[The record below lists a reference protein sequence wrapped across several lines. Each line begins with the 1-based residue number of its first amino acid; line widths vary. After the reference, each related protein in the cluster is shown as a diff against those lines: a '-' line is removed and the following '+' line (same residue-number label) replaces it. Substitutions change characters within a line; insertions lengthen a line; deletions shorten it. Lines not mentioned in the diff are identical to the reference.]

1 MTRRPLRPEPMHRGV
16 APCARAALLV
26 ALAGALAL
34 AGCAT
39 APRTTEAPPP
49 EKIRPSLQPEGL
61 TPALAATAARVQT
74 GASDTPDRSKV
85 FKGTGVMVNGQ
96 PPGGGL
102 TPFGEVKRDGEGSV
116 SLNFEGA
123 DIRDVIRNILGDIL
137 GQNYVIDPAV
147 GGQVTIRTSSGLP
160 RSALASTL
168 ETLLRMN
175 GATMVYDDAN
185 DFYKIVPQGAAV
197 RGNVTPMLGN
207 MSRTLPSGYSVQIVP
222 LRYVSVREMLKIL
235 EPLAK
240 DAQAVRADDLRNLL
254 ILSGTERELKHLMD
268 TIALFDVDWMRGMS
282 AGLFTL
288 QSADVKTVGQ
298 EIEKLLGQ
306 RDANPLG
313 GLIRIVPIERMNAL
327 LVVTPNPALIEKA
340 REWIEKLDAGV
351 GGEGVRFYVYN
362 LQNSRAE
369 RVGPLLQQ
377 AFTGR
382 AATPTAAQ
390 GPSLAPG
397 TPAGTIVSPPAFQP
411 QATPLTAPPTV
422 VVQQPPPPPAGAAAA
437 VVAAGAQ
444 GALGVVR
451 NIQVVADKDNNTL
464 LIVATP
470 AEYAVI
476 ESALKKLDVAA
487 RQVMIEIVIA
497 EVSLIDN
504 FQFGV
509 EWYFRNGANQAGG
522 NFRRGTTVGNLFD
535 TAVTVAGAGLA
546 ARVPGFNY
554 LLAGAFPGGIQAAVS
569 LLGTAA
575 NTKIV
580 ANPHVAALDNQR
592 STIKVGDRIPI
603 TQQTLVGGTTNAVT
617 TTSQYID
624 TGVLVAVTPRINA
637 GGLVTMDIQ
646 AEVSNPGD
654 VTTAGEAPPINTRSL
669 QSIVAVQ
676 SGDTL
681 VMGGLIR
688 DTKGQG
694 SGGHPAAVQDPGDR
708 RPVRRAGHQ
717 GAALRARAV
726 RDAAR
731 RRDPERHAHH
741 RRGPAQAHGAPRR
754 AVPVP
759 EPAGP
764 EQRVEQGRV
773 PVDDSAAWRVRHA
786 GERCRGDRGGEGGAG
801 DGGHGDRRGEGRPGE
816 GRGGICG
823 REGPAGEGGCR
834 RRGRQGRTGPA
845 RPGQGRPVEACRSR
859 RSPGRV
865 AFRVGGGAGEVRRR
879 ARHGAVRGRHARPGR
894 GERTRG
900 DPRDR
905 SSARTPATRQ
915 RHASCFIRTAGA
927 LTGRQGSGRGHRA
940 PPGRTS
946 VGRRRHPACVE
957 PVKVCFFG
965 VGHRR
970 H

>member
-1 MTRRPLRPEPMHRGV
+1 MTRRHLRPEPMHRGA
-16 APCARAALLV
+16 APFARAALLV

-39 APRTTEAPPP
+39 TPETKEAPPP
-49 EKIRPSLQPEGL
+49 EKIRPSLQPDGL
-61 TPALAATAARVQT
+61 TPALAETAARVQT

-85 FKGTGVMVNGQ
+85 FKGSGVMVGGQ
-96 PPGGGL
+96 PQGGGL
-102 TPFGEVKRDGEGSV
+102 PPGAVTRRDGEGSV

-185 DFYKIVPQGAAV
+185 KLYKIVPQGAAV

-207 MSRTLPSGYSVQIVP
+207 MNRALPAGFSVQIVP
-222 LRYVSVREMLKIL
+222 LSYVSSREMLKIL

-268 TIALFDVDWMRGMS
+268 TIALFDIDWMRGMS
-282 AGLFTL
+282 AGLFPL

-340 REWIEKLDAGV
+340 REWIEKLDAGA

-382 AATPTAAQ
+382 PAAQ
-390 GPSLAPG
+390 TPAQAPTLAPG
-397 TPAGTIVSPPAFQP
+397 TPAGTIVSPPPFQP

-422 VVQQPPPPPAGAAAA
+422 VVQQAAPPPAPATP
-437 VVAAGAQ
+437 AGAQ
-444 GALGVVR
+444 GAQGAQGIVR

-476 ESALKKLDVAA
+476 ESALKKLDVPA

-497 EVSLIDN
+497 EVSLVDN

-580 ANPHVAALDNQR
+580 ANPHVAALDNQK

-624 TGVLVAVTPRINA
+624 TGVLVSVTPRINA

-669 QSIVAVQ
+669 QSMVAVQ

-694 SGGHPAAVQDPGDR
+694 SEGIPLLAKIPVIGGLFGAQDIKEQRSELVLFVTPRVVETQNDMRNIVEDLRKRMERLDEMFPKKQGPGDEWNKGGFRSTIGAGGAPASASDAAAAQEKASAEIAAARAAQERAAAEIAAAKAAQEKAASEYAAAKALQQKAAADVAAAKAAQDQVARDKAAQGRPAAPPAPSGTPAPAAVPPADAKAA
-708 RPVRRAGHQ
+708 PV
-717 GAALRARAV
+717 
-726 RDAAR
+726 
-731 RRDPERHAHH
+731 
-741 RRGPAQAHGAPRR
+741 APRR
-754 AVPVP
+754 
-759 EPAGP
+759 
-764 EQRVEQGRV
+764 
-773 PVDDSAAWRVRHA
+773 
-786 GERCRGDRGGEGGAG
+786 ERQ
-801 DGGHGDRRGEGRPGE
+801 RRGTPPASEG
-816 GRGGICG
+816 
-823 REGPAGEGGCR
+823 
-834 RRGRQGRTGPA
+834 Q
-845 RPGQGRPVEACRSR
+845 Q
-859 RSPGRV
+859 
-865 AFRVGGGAGEVRRR
+865 
-879 ARHGAVRGRHARPGR
+879 
-894 GERTRG
+894 
-900 DPRDR
+900 
-905 SSARTPATRQ
+905 
-915 RHASCFIRTAGA
+915 
-927 LTGRQGSGRGHRA
+927 A
-940 PPGRTS
+940 P
-946 VGRRRHPACVE
+946 
-957 PVKVCFFG
+957 
-965 VGHRR
+965 
-970 H
+970 

>member
-1 MTRRPLRPEPMHRGV
+1 
-16 APCARAALLV
+16 
-26 ALAGALAL
+26 
-34 AGCAT
+34 
-39 APRTTEAPPP
+39 
-49 EKIRPSLQPEGL
+49 
-61 TPALAATAARVQT
+61 
-74 GASDTPDRSKV
+74 
-85 FKGTGVMVNGQ
+85 
-96 PPGGGL
+96 
-102 TPFGEVKRDGEGSV
+102 
-116 SLNFEGA
+116 
-123 DIRDVIRNILGDIL
+123 
-137 GQNYVIDPAV
+137 
-147 GGQVTIRTSSGLP
+147 
-160 RSALASTL
+160 
-168 ETLLRMN
+168 
-175 GATMVYDDAN
+175 
-185 DFYKIVPQGAAV
+185 
-197 RGNVTPMLGN
+197 
-207 MSRTLPSGYSVQIVP
+207 
-222 LRYVSVREMLKIL
+222 MLKIL

-254 ILSGTERELKHLMD
+254 ILSGTERELRHLMD
-268 TIALFDVDWMRGMS
+268 TIALFDIDWMRGMS

-327 LVVTPNPALIEKA
+327 LVVTPNPAMIEKA

-382 AATPTAAQ
+382 STTPTAAQ
-390 GPSLAPG
+390 APSLAPG

-422 VVQQPPPPPAGAAAA
+422 IVQQPAPTPPPAGPAA

-444 GALGVVR
+444 GAQGVVR

-497 EVSLIDN
+497 EVSLVDN

-694 SGGHPAAVQDPGDR
+694 SEGIPLLSKIPVIGGLFGAQDIKEQRSELVLFVTPRVVETQNDMRTIVEDLRKRMERLDELFPFPNRQDPGDEWNKGGFR
-708 RPVRRAGHQ
+708 STIPPP
-717 GAALRARAV
+717 GASATPEKAAAEIAAAK
-726 RDAAR
+726 AAR
-731 RRDPERHAHH
+731 ETAVVEIAAAKAAQEKAAAEYAAAKALQQKAAADVAAAKAAQDQVAKDKAAQSKPAAPRGASRS
-741 RRGPAQAHGAPRR
+741 GPAAVPAKSAATPATAPAGTATPDPAAANAPEAAPATAPRR
-754 AVPVP
+754 
-759 EPAGP
+759 
-764 EQRVEQGRV
+764 
-773 PVDDSAAWRVRHA
+773 
-786 GERCRGDRGGEGGAG
+786 ERQ
-801 DGGHGDRRGEGRPGE
+801 RRGSGTP
-816 GRGGICG
+816 
-823 REGPAGEGGCR
+823 PASSGK
-834 RRGRQGRTGPA
+834 PA
-845 RPGQGRPVEACRSR
+845 P
-859 RSPGRV
+859 
-865 AFRVGGGAGEVRRR
+865 
-879 ARHGAVRGRHARPGR
+879 
-894 GERTRG
+894 
-900 DPRDR
+900 
-905 SSARTPATRQ
+905 
-915 RHASCFIRTAGA
+915 
-927 LTGRQGSGRGHRA
+927 
-940 PPGRTS
+940 
-946 VGRRRHPACVE
+946 
-957 PVKVCFFG
+957 
-965 VGHRR
+965 
-970 H
+970 

>member
-1 MTRRPLRPEPMHRGV
+1 MTRRHLRPETMHRGA
-16 APCARAALLV
+16 APYARAALLV

-39 APRTTEAPPP
+39 APETKEAPPP
-49 EKIRPSLQPEGL
+49 EKIRPSLQPDGL
-61 TPALAATAARVQT
+61 TPALAETAARVQT

-85 FKGTGVMVNGQ
+85 FKGSGVMVNGQ

-102 TPFGEVKRDGEGSV
+102 PPAGVTRREGEGSV

-185 DFYKIVPQGAAV
+185 KLYKIVPQGAAV

-207 MSRTLPSGYSVQIVP
+207 MNRALPSGFSVQIVP
-222 LRYVSVREMLKIL
+222 LSYVSSREMLKIL

-254 ILSGTERELKHLMD
+254 ILSGTERELRHMMD

-340 REWIEKLDAGV
+340 REWIEKLDAGA

-382 AATPTAAQ
+382 STTPTAAQ
-390 GPSLAPG
+390 APSLAPG

-422 VVQQPPPPPAGAAAA
+422 IVQQPAPTPPPAGPAA

-444 GALGVVR
+444 GAQGVVR

-497 EVSLIDN
+497 EVSLVDN

-535 TAVTVAGAGLA
+535 TAVTVAGAESRCARPRLQLPARRRVPRRHPGRGLA
-546 ARVPGFNY
+546 ARHGGQHEDRREPARRRARQPALDDQGRRPHPDHAADARGRHDQRGHDDVAVHRHRRARGGDAPHQRGR
-554 LLAGAFPGGIQAAVS
+554 ARHDGHPGGGEQPGRRDDGGRGAADQHALAAV
-569 LLGTAA
+569 
-575 NTKIV
+575 
-580 ANPHVAALDNQR
+580 
-592 STIKVGDRIPI
+592 DRRGAERRHARHGRP
-603 TQQTLVGGTTNAVT
+603 
-617 TTSQYID
+617 D
-624 TGVLVAVTPRINA
+624 PRHEGA
-637 GGLVTMDIQ
+637 GL
-646 AEVSNPGD
+646 
-654 VTTAGEAPPINTRSL
+654 
-669 QSIVAVQ
+669 
-676 SGDTL
+676 
-681 VMGGLIR
+681 
-688 DTKGQG
+688 
-694 SGGHPAAVQDPGDR
+694 GGHPAAVQDPGDR

-773 PVDDSAAWRVRHA
+773 PVDDPAAWRVRHA
-786 GERCRGDRGGEGGAG
+786 GARKGRRGDRGGEGGSG
-801 DGGHGDRRGEGRPGE
+801 DGGRGNRRSEGCPGE
-816 GRGGICG
+816 GRGGVRG
-823 REGPAGEGGCR
+823 REGPPAEGGGR
-834 RRGRQGRTGPA
+834 RRGRQGCAGPG
-845 RPGQGRPVEACRSR
+845 RQGQGCPVEAR

-865 AFRVGGGAGEVRRR
+865 AFRAGR
-879 ARHGAVRGRHARPGR
+879 ARRLSLPTPATARPGAAAR
-894 GERTRG
+894 PRRAEQ
-900 DPRDR
+900 PRDAPR
-905 SSARTPATRQ
+905 RERQ
-915 RHASCFIRTAGA
+915 RRGGGTPPAS
-927 LTGRQGSGRGHRA
+927 TGKPA
-940 PPGRTS
+940 P
-946 VGRRRHPACVE
+946 
-957 PVKVCFFG
+957 
-965 VGHRR
+965 
-970 H
+970 

>member
-1 MTRRPLRPEPMHRGV
+1 MTRRHLRPETMHRGA
-16 APCARAALLV
+16 APYARAALLV

-74 GASDTPDRSKV
+74 GVSDTPDRSKV

-207 MSRTLPSGYSVQIVP
+207 MSRALPSGFSVQIVP
-222 LRYVSVREMLKIL
+222 LSYVSSREMLKIL

-254 ILSGTERELKHLMD
+254 ILSGTERELRHMMD

-390 GPSLAPG
+390 APSLAPG

-422 VVQQPPPPPAGAAAA
+422 IVQQPPPPPAGAAAA

-694 SGGHPAAVQDPGDR
+694 SEGIPLLSKIPVIGGLFGAQDIKEQRSELVLFVTPRVVETQNDMRNIVEDLRKRMERLDELFPFPNRQDPSNEWNKGGFRSTIPPPGASATPENAAAEIAAAKAARETAVMEIAAAKAAQEKAAAEYAAAKALQQKAAADVAAAKAAQDQVAKDKAAQSKPAAPAAPG
-708 RPVRRAGHQ
+708 
-717 GAALRARAV
+717 
-726 RDAAR
+726 AR
-731 RRDPERHAHH
+731 RL
-741 RRGPAQAHGAPRR
+741 
-754 AVPVP
+754 
-759 EPAGP
+759 
-764 EQRVEQGRV
+764 
-773 PVDDSAAWRVRHA
+773 
-786 GERCRGDRGGEGGAG
+786 
-801 DGGHGDRRGEGRPGE
+801 PG
-816 GRGGICG
+816 
-823 REGPAGEGGCR
+823 R
-834 RRGRQGRTGPA
+834 RRR
-845 RPGQGRPVEACRSR
+845 R
-859 RSPGRV
+859 RSPQPRPP
-865 AFRVGGGAGEVRRR
+865 RRR
-879 ARHGAVRGRHARPGR
+879 PGPPRP
-894 GERTRG
+894 TR
-900 DPRDR
+900 PR
-905 SSARTPATRQ
+905 RTP
-915 RHASCFIRTAGA
+915 
-927 LTGRQGSGRGHRA
+927 
-940 PPGRTS
+940 
-946 VGRRRHPACVE
+946 
-957 PVKVCFFG
+957 
-965 VGHRR
+965 
-970 H
+970 

>member
-1 MTRRPLRPEPMHRGV
+1 
-16 APCARAALLV
+16 
-26 ALAGALAL
+26 
-34 AGCAT
+34 
-39 APRTTEAPPP
+39 
-49 EKIRPSLQPEGL
+49 
-61 TPALAATAARVQT
+61 
-74 GASDTPDRSKV
+74 
-85 FKGTGVMVNGQ
+85 MVGGQ

-102 TPFGEVKRDGEGSV
+102 APGGETRRDGDGSI

-175 GATMVYDDAN
+175 GATMVFDDAN
-185 DFYKIVPQGAAV
+185 KLYKIVPQGAAV

-207 MSRTLPSGYSVQIVP
+207 MSRALPSGFSVQIVP
-222 LRYVSVREMLKIL
+222 LSYVSSREMLKIL

-254 ILSGTERELKHLMD
+254 ILSGTERELRHLMD
-268 TIALFDVDWMRGMS
+268 TIALFDIDWMRGMS

-382 AATPTAAQ
+382 TTTPTAAQ
-390 GPSLAPG
+390 APSLAPG

-422 VVQQPPPPPAGAAAA
+422 VVQQPAPTPPPAGPAA

-444 GALGVVR
+444 AAQGVVR

-694 SGGHPAAVQDPGDR
+694 SEGIPLLSKIPVIGGLFGAQDIKEQRSELVLFVTPRVVETQNDMRTIVEDLRKRMERLDELFPFPNRQDPNDEWNKGGFRSTIPPPGASATPEKAAAEIAAAKAARETAVAEIAAAKAAQEKAAAEYAAAKALQQKAAADVAAAKAAQDQLARDKAAQSRAAAPRGASPSGSAAPATSAGAPAPAPSGASTPNPAAANAP
-708 RPVRRAGHQ
+708 
-717 GAALRARAV
+717 AAA
-726 RDAAR
+726 
-731 RRDPERHAHH
+731 
-741 RRGPAQAHGAPRR
+741 PATAPRR
-754 AVPVP
+754 
-759 EPAGP
+759 
-764 EQRVEQGRV
+764 
-773 PVDDSAAWRVRHA
+773 
-786 GERCRGDRGGEGGAG
+786 ERQ
-801 DGGHGDRRGEGRPGE
+801 RRGSGTP
-816 GRGGICG
+816 
-823 REGPAGEGGCR
+823 PASS
-834 RRGRQGRTGPA
+834 
-845 RPGQGRPVEACRSR
+845 GQ
-859 RSPGRV
+859 
-865 AFRVGGGAGEVRRR
+865 
-879 ARHGAVRGRHARPGR
+879 
-894 GERTRG
+894 
-900 DPRDR
+900 
-905 SSARTPATRQ
+905 Q
-915 RHASCFIRTAGA
+915 
-927 LTGRQGSGRGHRA
+927 A
-940 PPGRTS
+940 P
-946 VGRRRHPACVE
+946 
-957 PVKVCFFG
+957 
-965 VGHRR
+965 
-970 H
+970 

>member
-1 MTRRPLRPEPMHRGV
+1 MTRRHVRPEPMHRGA
-16 APCARAALLV
+16 APCARAAVLV

-39 APRTTEAPPP
+39 APETKEAPPP
-49 EKIRPSLQPEGL
+49 EKIRSSLQPEGL
-61 TPALAATAARVQT
+61 TPALAAAAARVQT

-85 FKGTGVMVNGQ
+85 FKGSGVMVGGQ

-102 TPFGEVKRDGEGSV
+102 APAGVTRREGEGSV

-185 DFYKIVPQGAAV
+185 KLYKIVPQGAAV

-207 MSRTLPSGYSVQIVP
+207 MSRALPSGFSVQIVP
-222 LRYVSVREMLKIL
+222 LSYVSSREMLKIL

-254 ILSGTERELKHLMD
+254 ILSGTERELRHMMD
-268 TIALFDVDWMRGMS
+268 TIALFDIDWMRGMS

-422 VVQQPPPPPAGAAAA
+422 IVQQPAPAPPPAGPAA

-444 GALGVVR
+444 GAQGVVR

-694 SGGHPAAVQDPGDR
+694 SEGIPLLSKIPVIGGLFGAQDIKEQRSELVLFVTPRVVETQNDMRTIVEDLRKRMERLDELFPFPNRQDPGNEWNKGGFR
-708 RPVRRAGHQ
+708 STIPPSGASATPENAAAEIAAAKAARETAVMEIAAAKAAQ
-717 GAALRARAV
+717 EKAAAEYAAAKALQQKAAAGAAAAKAAQDQVARDKAGQSKPAGSRAPRGAS
-726 RDAAR
+726 RSGSGAAPAKSAGTPVTAPSGAATP
-731 RRDPERHAHH
+731 DPAAANAPEAA
-741 RRGPAQAHGAPRR
+741 PATAPRR
-754 AVPVP
+754 
-759 EPAGP
+759 
-764 EQRVEQGRV
+764 
-773 PVDDSAAWRVRHA
+773 
-786 GERCRGDRGGEGGAG
+786 DRQ
-801 DGGHGDRRGEGRPGE
+801 RRGSGTP
-816 GRGGICG
+816 
-823 REGPAGEGGCR
+823 PASAG
-834 RRGRQGRTGPA
+834 QPA
-845 RPGQGRPVEACRSR
+845 P
-859 RSPGRV
+859 
-865 AFRVGGGAGEVRRR
+865 
-879 ARHGAVRGRHARPGR
+879 
-894 GERTRG
+894 
-900 DPRDR
+900 
-905 SSARTPATRQ
+905 
-915 RHASCFIRTAGA
+915 
-927 LTGRQGSGRGHRA
+927 
-940 PPGRTS
+940 
-946 VGRRRHPACVE
+946 
-957 PVKVCFFG
+957 
-965 VGHRR
+965 
-970 H
+970 

>member
-16 APCARAALLV
+16 APCARAAMLV

-39 APRTTEAPPP
+39 APPTTEAPPP

-102 TPFGEVKRDGEGSV
+102 APFVEFKREGEGSV

-147 GGQVTIRTSSGLP
+147 GGQVTIRTSGGLP

-175 GATMVYDDAN
+175 GATMVYDNAN
-185 DFYKIVPQGAAV
+185 NFYKIVPQGAAV

-207 MSRTLPSGYSVQIVP
+207 MSRSLPSGYSVQIVP
-222 LRYVSVREMLKIL
+222 LRFVSVREMLKIL

-254 ILSGTERELKHLMD
+254 ILSGTERELKHLLD
-268 TIALFDVDWMRGMS
+268 TIALFDVDWMQGMS

-382 AATPTAAQ
+382 AAAPTAAQ

-422 VVQQPPPPPAGAAAA
+422 VVQQPAPTPPPAGPAA

-444 GALGVVR
+444 AAQGVVR

-694 SGGHPAAVQDPGDR
+694 SEGIPLLSKIPVIGGLFGAQDIKEQRSELVLFVTPRVVETQNDMRTIVEDLRKRMERLDELFPFPNRQDPGSEWNKGGFRSTIPPPGASVTPDNAAAEIAAAKAAR
-708 RPVRRAGHQ
+708 ETAVMEIAAAKAAQEKAAAEYAAAKALREKAAADVAAAKAAQDQLARDKAAQSRPAAPRGGSSSGTAAAPATSSGAPAPAPS
-717 GAALRARAV
+717 GAATPDPAAANAP
-726 RDAAR
+726 DAA
-731 RRDPERHAHH
+731 
-741 RRGPAQAHGAPRR
+741 PATTPRR
-754 AVPVP
+754 
-759 EPAGP
+759 
-764 EQRVEQGRV
+764 
-773 PVDDSAAWRVRHA
+773 
-786 GERCRGDRGGEGGAG
+786 ER
-801 DGGHGDRRGEGRPGE
+801 
-816 GRGGICG
+816 
-823 REGPAGEGGCR
+823 
-834 RRGRQGRTGPA
+834 Q
-845 RPGQGRPVEACRSR
+845 R
-859 RSPGRV
+859 RSSGTPP
-865 AFRVGGGAGEVRRR
+865 ASAG
-879 ARHGAVRGRHARPGR
+879 
-894 GERTRG
+894 
-900 DPRDR
+900 
-905 SSARTPATRQ
+905 Q
-915 RHASCFIRTAGA
+915 
-927 LTGRQGSGRGHRA
+927 QA
-940 PPGRTS
+940 P
-946 VGRRRHPACVE
+946 
-957 PVKVCFFG
+957 
-965 VGHRR
+965 
-970 H
+970 

>member
-1 MTRRPLRPEPMHRGV
+1 
-16 APCARAALLV
+16 
-26 ALAGALAL
+26 
-34 AGCAT
+34 
-39 APRTTEAPPP
+39 
-49 EKIRPSLQPEGL
+49 
-61 TPALAATAARVQT
+61 
-74 GASDTPDRSKV
+74 
-85 FKGTGVMVNGQ
+85 MVNGQ

-102 TPFGEVKRDGEGSV
+102 APFVEFKREGEGSV

-185 DFYKIVPQGAAV
+185 KLYKIVPQGAAV

-207 MSRTLPSGYSVQIVP
+207 MNRALPSGFSVQIVP
-222 LRYVSVREMLKIL
+222 LSYVSSREMLKIL

-254 ILSGTERELKHLMD
+254 ILSGTERELRHMMD
-268 TIALFDVDWMRGMS
+268 TIALFDIDWMRGMS

-422 VVQQPPPPPAGAAAA
+422 VIQQPPPPPAGAAAA

-444 GALGVVR
+444 GAQGVVR

-694 SGGHPAAVQDPGDR
+694 SEGIPLLSKIPVIGGLFGAQDIKEQRSELVLFVTPRVVETQNDMRAIVEDLRKRMERLDELFPFPNRQDPNNEWNKGGFRSTIPPPGASATPENAAAEIAAAKAARETAVMEIAAAKAAQEKAAAEYAAAKALQEKAAADVAAAKAAQDQLARDKAAQSRTAAPAAPRGASPSGSAAAPAKSAVAPATA
-708 RPVRRAGHQ
+708 PS
-717 GAALRARAV
+717 GAATP
-726 RDAAR
+726 DPAA
-731 RRDPERHAHH
+731 ANA
-741 RRGPAQAHGAPRR
+741 PAAPPATAPRR
-754 AVPVP
+754 
-759 EPAGP
+759 
-764 EQRVEQGRV
+764 
-773 PVDDSAAWRVRHA
+773 
-786 GERCRGDRGGEGGAG
+786 ERQ
-801 DGGHGDRRGEGRPGE
+801 RRGSGTP
-816 GRGGICG
+816 
-823 REGPAGEGGCR
+823 PASS
-834 RRGRQGRTGPA
+834 
-845 RPGQGRPVEACRSR
+845 GQ
-859 RSPGRV
+859 
-865 AFRVGGGAGEVRRR
+865 
-879 ARHGAVRGRHARPGR
+879 
-894 GERTRG
+894 
-900 DPRDR
+900 
-905 SSARTPATRQ
+905 Q
-915 RHASCFIRTAGA
+915 
-927 LTGRQGSGRGHRA
+927 A
-940 PPGRTS
+940 P
-946 VGRRRHPACVE
+946 
-957 PVKVCFFG
+957 
-965 VGHRR
+965 
-970 H
+970 